1 MPDQSK
7 APQASVVIATR
18 DRVRSLDRL
27 FGALERQAHEG
38 VEFEVVL
45 VDDGSRDGTAETV
58 SRFAARKICPLRYI
72 RLEASRGPAVAR
84 NRGWRAARAP
94 IIAFT
99 DDDCQ
104 PESGWLAAG
113 LAEFSD
119 GIGVVQGRTQA
130 QPGAEGYGEH
140 FSRTMEAREE
150 DGHYPTCNI
159 FYRREALERAGGFD
173 EGFRHACGEDT
184 DLAWRV
190 KGLGYESRFSAG
202 ALVIH
207 EVRPP
212 SFGIFLRERRRFADQ
227 ILLVKRHPHLRR
239 FYYRR
244 YFYQRSHVHAIAS
257 LVLIGMVVAGAHTA
271 AALLPVVWLD
281 RFRHTRIAGRW
292 TERARIAA
300 ELLVGDLWELCVF
313 CYWSLRYGALLL

>member
-1 MPDQSK
+1 MPEQGK

-18 DRVRSLDRL
+18 DRMRSLDRL

-45 VDDGSRDGTAETV
+45 VDDGSRDGTAETA

-84 NRGWRAARAP
+84 NHGWRAARAP

-99 DDDCQ
+99 DDDCL
-104 PESGWLAAG
+104 PESGWLASG
-113 LAEFSD
+113 LAAFSD

-173 EGFRHACGEDT
+173 ESFRHACGEDT

-190 KGLGYESRFSAG
+190 KALGYESQFSGA

-212 SFGIFLRERRRFADQ
+212 SFRIFLRERRRFADQ
-227 ILLVKRHPHLRR
+227 ILLVKRHPQLRK

-244 YFYQRSHVHAIAS
+244 YFYQRSHVHAIAT
-257 LVLIGMVVAGAHTA
+257 LGLIAVATTVASPA
-271 AALLPVVWLD
+271 AAMLPVVWLD
-281 RFRHTRIAGRW
+281 RFRHTTLSGSWPHRLLV
-292 TERARIAA
+292 AA
-300 ELLVGDLWELCVF
+300 QLLVGDLWELVVF
-313 CYWSLRYGALLL
+313 CYCSIHYRSILI